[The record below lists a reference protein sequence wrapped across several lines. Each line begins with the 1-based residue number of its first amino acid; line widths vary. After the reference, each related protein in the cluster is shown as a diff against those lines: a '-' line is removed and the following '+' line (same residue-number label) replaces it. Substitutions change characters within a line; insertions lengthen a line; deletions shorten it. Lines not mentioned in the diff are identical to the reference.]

1 MGKMM
6 FGYPNWLDATATVL
20 SGGSWEAALPL
31 ANLQDERLAKVA
43 RSTDADLASTI
54 VNVDFSDQK
63 YLYVIALPKH
73 NLTIDALIRVR
84 LSNNSDMSSP
94 TYDTGWLEAYPR
106 IYPSDMPLWDDP
118 GTWDGYL
125 AQDDYDRGYT
135 FGWPHILT
143 DPTNGRYLRLEINDT
158 ANPDG
163 YVDLGRLVTASGY
176 IPIINFEVGA
186 QLGWQTSSTSVESD
200 GGATY
205 HDERSRRRVFN
216 CVLANQSEDEAM
228 VHLFEIMRLKGTSL
242 QFYFVYDIDDTIHL
256 ARRSF
261 ICTMKELSRMV
272 IAYASWMDQPVSLV
286 EEL

>member
-20 SGGSWEAALPL
+20 SGGSWEASLPL

-43 RSTDADLASTI
+43 RSTDATLASTI
-54 VNVDFSDQK
+54 VNVDFSNQK
-63 YLYVIALPKH
+63 YLYVVALPKH
-73 NLTIDALIRVR
+73 NMTIDALVRVR

-94 TYDTGWLEAYPR
+94 TYDTGWLEAYPEV
-106 IYPSDMPLWDDP
+106 YPSDMPLWDDP

-125 AQDDYDRGYT
+125 AQDDYDRGLT
-135 FGWPHILT
+135 FGWTHVLT
-143 DPTNGRYLRLEINDT
+143 APTNGRYLRLEINDT
-158 ANPDG
+158 ANSDG
-163 YVDLGRLVTASGY
+163 YVELGRFVTASGY
-176 IPIINFEVGA
+176 IPVINFEVGA
-186 QLGWQTSSTSVESD
+186 QLGWQTTSTSVETD

-205 HDERSRRRVFN
+205 HDERARRRVFN

-228 VHLFEIMRLKGTSL
+228 VHLWEIMRLKGTSE
-242 QFYFVYDIDDTIHL
+242 QFFFVYDIDDTVHMP
-256 ARRSF
+256 RRSF
-261 ICTMKELSRMV
+261 LCTMKELSRMV